1 MNEAKLKLIDAE
13 KKASLLFKQ
22 IETRGLIYPGKS
34 EKELNTEIF
43 NLAFEMYGIKKYW
56 HKRIV
61 RAVKNTLKP
70 YNENPDNLI
79 LNKDDILFIDFG
91 PIFDDWEAD
100 FGRTYVLG
108 DDKSK
113 IKLMNNLSSAWEDCK
128 NYFVSKKKISGAEL
142 YEYAF
147 NQAKVYGWKFGG
159 EIAGHLIGYFPHE
172 KLDQEDKTNYIHP
185 DNNIDM
191 YALDINGN
199 NRNWILEI
207 HFIDEEKEI
216 GGFFEQLLTT

>member
-13 KKASLLFKQ
+13 KKASLLFKE
-22 IETRGLIYPGKS
+22 IESRGLICPGKS

-61 RAVKNTLKP
+61 RAGKNTLKP
-70 YNENPDNLI
+70 YSENPDNLI
-79 LNKDDILFIDFG
+79 LKKDDILFIDFG

-108 DDKSK
+108 DDKLK

-172 KLDQEDKTNYIHP
+172 KLDKEDKTNYIHP

-191 YALDINGN
+191 YALDKMVTI
-199 NRNWILEI
+199 
-207 HFIDEEKEI
+207 EI
-216 GGFFEQLLTT
+216 GYLKFISLTKKRKLEGFSNNS